1 MGTRIITAKES
12 PEEVLPKG
20 HFSWESSEEEEEE
33 EQCHVRQRGGTVGG
47 GHGQEG
53 GRRCMALTGPR
64 LRLMNI

>member
-47 GHGQEG
+47 GAWPG
-53 GRRCMALTGPR
+53 GREEVHGAHRTTA
-64 LRLMNI
+64 